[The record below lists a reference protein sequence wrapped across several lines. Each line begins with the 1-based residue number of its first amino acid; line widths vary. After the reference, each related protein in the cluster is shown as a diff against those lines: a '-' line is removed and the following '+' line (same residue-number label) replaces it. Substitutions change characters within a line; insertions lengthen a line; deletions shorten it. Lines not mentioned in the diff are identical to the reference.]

1 MTYDPLVTH
10 FSIVWSL
17 EPFHIISIP
26 ILFTYL
32 FPCFIDSSQD
42 PFVYQNCIEVEELN
56 TIMEGYFTFRYLRPN
71 EEPNEDPENLQEIDP
86 SLLFKVD
93 VAPIHLKLQPGW
105 QFVPNPC
112 F

>member
-1 MTYDPLVTH
+1 
-10 FSIVWSL
+10 
-17 EPFHIISIP
+17 
-26 ILFTYL
+26 
-32 FPCFIDSSQD
+32 
-42 PFVYQNCIEVEELN
+42 
-56 TIMEGYFTFRYLRPN
+56 MEGYFTFRYLRPN